1 MKKTIKT
8 KLRLNSNTVRSLGA
22 AGLQQAQ
29 GGYVTALCAPTW
41 NGCGDSDGCRA
52 CG

>member
-8 KLRLNSNTVRSLGA
+8 KLRLNSQTIRHVR
-22 AGLQQAQ
+22 AGLKDVQ

-41 NGCGDSDGCRA
+41 NCGDSDACRGC
-52 CG
+52 G